1 MDERNPRRLTGKGI
15 SMHPLLRGGDGLKV
29 IPYTDRRVCVGDVV
43 VFRSPDPKMREVV
56 HRVVSVDSQGIR
68 TRGDNNNH
76 LDSWILQPEDII
88 GRVVSAKRADRIF
101 AVHGGFRGTII
112 ARKIRVK
119 KRIDRIISGIR
130 RILYKI
136 LHPVYRRL
144 SQSGIFRNILPRQ
157 CKPRILCFK
166 RPEGTEMQ
174 LLIHNRI
181 IGRRCPG
188 WEDWQIRRP
197 FRLFIDEE
205 SLPRQSSDL

>member
-43 VFRSPDPKMREVV
+43 VFRSPDPQMQEVV
-56 HRVVSVDSQGIR
+56 HRVVSVNPQGIR
-68 TRGDNNNH
+68 TKGDNNNH

-88 GRVVSAKRADRIF
+88 GRVVSAKREDRIF
-101 AVHGGFRGTII
+101 AVHGGFRGTIV
-112 ARKIRVK
+112 ARMIRVK

-130 RILYKI
+130 RLLYKI

-144 SQSGIFRNILPRQ
+144 SQSGIFRKILPRQ
-157 CKPRILCFK
+157 FKPRILCFK

-188 WEDWQIRRP
+188 WDDWQIRRP